1 MQLLLPSAPEIGNRV
16 IREPMVAMLFDG
28 GMFFEN
34 SSMFMH
40 WKPWCEKEGIVKTA
54 LVCIVIMAVFTRGA
68 SAISVAESADRI
80 EVDTGQIQFALG
92 TDRKAT
98 VRWVQKK
105 GRRLVERN
113 EAPMLSARLME
124 SAVYDGVTDFVPDR
138 RFIDAQY
145 LVDRVDHTAD
155 ADRFTATLRGRLE
168 FEDGDRLRFEIFLMA
183 RTGEAHLDI
192 DVTLSAE
199 GDFHDRFVRDVV
211 LRLPLALDWRK
222 RIAQGGDQGLQWD
235 TRYYY
240 EFPGRMGI
248 LPHPDRNEFR
258 YFAVEQDSPH
268 HFRIWRAESHTTP
281 ELTHQHGIRAAG
293 WTSVYDAS
301 GGVLFAMRDM
311 AEAAPKT
318 LAVDAAGGGEAKVL
332 LYPET
337 APAFCPV
344 HGPAAEQVFGRR
356 HATTWVFYCGEHPDA
371 RPVDLLEELWQA
383 DTRLIGQRPEGPNDL
398 WDAELT
404 SWTASSAG
412 DGKAPYV
419 RGGIPLPQGAFPLG
433 TPVALSGP
441 GGAYPVQTMPLAFWP
456 DGSVKWLHL
465 VFALDGA
472 LDNALDNASDGG
484 GATPLGEAVETFQV
498 TLRDG
503 PPLDF
508 RLSYGLGDRLEVT
521 TDDLEDGLSE
531 NESRRLRQNATRI
544 QSPIVNVA
552 VLETAD
558 NGGPGRLRLDTG
570 PLQFE
575 LALGP
580 HWMPSATIAGT
591 SVWDQAGEGPVAF
604 VDFFQAAEP
613 YHARTTHPAGQADP
627 GPVVIERLDVE
638 EAGPLRAVVRL
649 QGRALSQQ
657 PTDVVLRV
665 EAFANRAQ
673 LRLTHTAEFTRHDP
687 RNAFLQGMGL
697 RFPVALAPQT
707 ATVTVGG
714 QHGPVPL
721 PADGKVIL
729 CQHSPMHYRLV
740 RAEQGQPRLVETQHR
755 AAGWMDVRDGQRGLT
770 LALRD
775 MWQAFPKA
783 LEYSP
788 DTGDL
793 TAWLWPA
800 CERLMDVRRYSD
812 FPHLAQGESA
822 AADNRWVQTH
832 YYGGRGAPND
842 PFAGT
847 SRTHELLLEFHADD
861 PDIETIAAIHADF
874 QSPPLVY
881 SGLARY
887 RDTGVTLPLP
897 DFDHFPEISKNLD
910 HFTDFWLFHQRYW
923 NWYGIWDF
931 GDVQHRFRGGG
942 YGWKIAPQTLKAY
955 LDTPPEARGRFGR
968 DARLILDYY
977 PQQDWLFD
985 NGRWGWTN
993 TEGLPGLYFQQEY
1006 LRTGRRDVF
1015 FMAEAL
1021 ARHARD
1027 VVARQS
1033 GRFFG
1038 TGTRHGVQHWSD
1050 GNHEERQTT
1059 FAEYRLHYYLS
1070 GESRSRDVMMKL
1082 SDYYRHLKS
1091 NPPRRADHSGR
1102 IYGLFTRWEMTGDPA
1117 FGALL
1122 RDYLHTMIVPDG
1134 LWSYADFRLV
1144 DDQGRPTDLS
1154 EGVNTKNMFFHN
1166 FGAMHGVFE
1175 VYRATGDEALRAAV
1189 VRSARATLQPDD
1201 RLQQGSASLGLLA
1214 GFAAL
1219 YARQDDRFRD
1229 LILADMSDPGTGS
1242 RDAFRMVLPDPKH
1255 WTGET
1260 ASLSR
1265 QSPLCWFYMV
1275 NLPVIMAAVGQ
1286 EPQLHDRIWARFN
1299 EANDRERPV
1308 ESGAPFHPR
1317 PSWQDEYDD
1326 PELSE
1331 YFAPWRP

>member
-1 MQLLLPSAPEIGNRV
+1 M
-16 IREPMVAMLFDG
+16 
-28 GMFFEN
+28 
-34 SSMFMH
+34 
-40 WKPWCEKEGIVKTA
+40 KTA
-54 LVCIVIMAVFTRGA
+54 LVCIGIIAVLTRGA
-68 SAISVAESADRI
+68 SAISVTESVDTI
-80 EVDTGQIQFALG
+80 EVDTGQIRFALDTG
-92 TDRKAT
+92 RSAT
-98 VRWVQKK
+98 LRWVQKD
-105 GRRLVERN
+105 GRRLVDRN
-113 EAPMLSARLME
+113 ETPLLSARLME
-124 SAVYDGVTDFVPDR
+124 SAIYDSVTDFAPGR

-145 LVDRVDHTAD
+145 TVDRVDHTAD
-155 ADRFTATLRGRLE
+155 DHRFAATMLGRLQ
-168 FEDGDRLRFEIFLMA
+168 FEDDDRLRFTIRLVA
-183 RTGEAHLDI
+183 RTGAGHLDV

-199 GDFHDRFVRDVV
+199 GDFHDRFLHDVV
-211 LRLPLALDWRK
+211 LHLPLALDWRK
-222 RIAQGGDQGLQWD
+222 RVAQGGDQGLQWD

-240 EFPGRMGI
+240 EFPGRIGI

-268 HFRIWRAESHTTP
+268 HFRIWRAESEMTP
-281 ELTHQHGIRAAG
+281 ELTHQHGIEAAG
-293 WTSVYDAS
+293 WTSVYDGS
-301 GGVLFAMRDM
+301 GGVLFAMRNM

-318 LAVDAAGGGEAKVL
+318 LAVDAAGGGEARVL

-337 APAFCPV
+337 APAFSPF
-344 HGPAAEQVFGRR
+344 HGQVAEQVFGRR
-356 HATTWVFYCGEHPDA
+356 HATTWVFYRGEHPDA
-371 RPVDLLEELWQA
+371 KPDDVLAELWEA
-383 DTRLIGQRPEGPNDL
+383 DAPLIGQRPKGPADL
-398 WDAELT
+398 WDAELP
-404 SWTASSAG
+404 SWTAPPAE

-419 RGGIPLPQGAFPLG
+419 RGGIPLPRGSFQPG

-441 GGAYPVQTMPLAFWP
+441 GGVYRVQTNPLAFWP

-472 LDNALDNASDGG
+472 LDGALGDAGDAGDRAGAEAIDGG
-484 GATPLGEAVETFQV
+484 VETFQV

-508 RLSYGLGDRLEVT
+508 TLRYGVGQTSAAADGEVT
-521 TDDLEDGLSE
+521 
-531 NESRRLRQNATRI
+531 
-544 QSPIVNVA
+544 VA
-552 VLETAD
+552 VLETND
-558 NGGPGRLRLDTG
+558 NGAFGRLRLDTG
-570 PLQFE
+570 PLQIE
-575 LALGP
+575 LALGEQ
-580 HWMPSATIAGT
+580 WMPSATMAGNP
-591 SVWDQAGEGPVAF
+591 VWRPECGGPAAF
-604 VDFFQAAEP
+604 VDFLRTSEP
-613 YHARTTHPAGQADP
+613 YRARTMHPAGKADP
-627 GPVVIERLDVE
+627 GPVVIESLDVE
-638 EAGPLRAVVRL
+638 KAGPLHAVVRL
-649 QGRALSQQ
+649 QGRAMSQQ
-657 PTDVVLRV
+657 PTDVILRV
-665 EAFANRAQ
+665 EAFANRPQ
-673 LRLTHTAEFTRHDP
+673 LRLTHSAEFTRHDP
-687 RNAFLQGMGL
+687 RNTFLQGMGL
-697 RFPVALAPQT
+697 RFPISLVPET
-707 ATVTVGG
+707 ATVTAGG
-714 QHGPVPL
+714 QNGPVSL
-721 PADGKVIL
+721 PADGKVVL

-740 RAEQGQPRLVETQHR
+740 RAEAGHPRLVETQHR
-755 AAGWMDVRDGQRGLT
+755 APGWMDVRDGQRGLT

-775 MWQAFPKA
+775 MWQTFPKA

-788 DTGDL
+788 ESGDL
-793 TAWLWPA
+793 TAWLWPVS
-800 CERLMDVRRYSD
+800 ERLMDVRRYSNY
-812 FPHLAQGESA
+812 PHLAQGESA
-822 AADNRWVQTH
+822 GADNRWVETH
-832 YYGGRGAPND
+832 YYGGEDAPND

-861 PDIETIAAIHADF
+861 PDFETIAAIHADF

-897 DFDHFPEISKNLD
+897 DFDHFAAISKNLD
-910 HFTDFWLFHQRYW
+910 GFSDFWLFHQRYW
-923 NWYGIWDF
+923 NWYGIWDY
-931 GDVQHRFRGGG
+931 GDLQHRFRGGG
-942 YGWKIAPQTLKAY
+942 YGWKIEPETLKAY
-955 LDTPPEARGRFGR
+955 LETPPEARGRFGK
-968 DARLILDYY
+968 DPTLILDYY

-1027 VVARQS
+1027 VVTRQS

-1059 FAEYRLHYYLS
+1059 FAEYRLHYYLT
-1070 GESRSRDVMMKL
+1070 GEGRSRDVMMKL
-1082 SDYYRHLKS
+1082 SDYYGDLTS
-1091 NPPRRADHSGR
+1091 SVPRRADHSGR

-1117 FGALL
+1117 SGDLI

-1134 LWSYADFRLV
+1134 LWSYADFQLV
-1144 DDQGRPTDLS
+1144 DDQGRPTDMS

-1175 VYRATGDEALRAAV
+1175 YYRATDDDALRAAI
-1189 VRSARATLQPDD
+1189 VRSARATLQPGD

-1214 GFAAL
+1214 GFAAM
-1219 YARQDDRFRD
+1219 YGGEDDRFRD

-1242 RDAFRMVLPDPKH
+1242 RDAFRMVLPDPQH

-1286 EPQLHDRIWARFN
+1286 EPQLHDPIWARFE
-1299 EANDRERPV
+1299 EANNRQRPA
-1308 ESGAPFHPR
+1308 EPRAPFHPR
-1317 PSWQDEYDD
+1317 PSWQDEYDA